1 MWTPSTLDP
10 VDNGTLGLLRG
21 ICYYPNMAS
30 RTKQF
35 PISGRPLPDGSIWL
49 LETSFLLEAGARS
62 LKTETTYRSGLR
74 LFADWLQYY
83 KRDGFTLDDE
93 IPLSPERLTT
103 ATVLSFRNW
112 LLANRA
118 QSTATTYMA
127 AVTGY
132 LHFLDGQDQ
141 LPSNTQ
147 LGKLQRQLA
156 RRQVERNQ
164 AETVID
170 MDAARQ
176 DVPKIVAY
184 YEEMPLPASN
194 DRFNRRLSLLRNRAL
209 VNILYSTAARLSEVV
224 ALNRSN
230 VDQGRA
236 QYATVTGKGGR
247 PRTLYIRE
255 YARHSIQT
263 YLAERKDSNPALF
276 VAHSRN
282 ARDAR
287 LSSTS
292 AHNVVKRAVNA
303 LGLHHSLSAHDFRHF
318 RATQLLREGMPIEVV
333 QEFLGH
339 TDISTTR
346 GIYAP
351 VLGVHIV
358 SEWLDNVDIAPE
370 QVPSPQD
377 AETIISPDDLGL
389 TPAP

>member
-1 MWTPSTLDP
+1 MKTKNFP
-10 VDNGTLGLLRG
+10 V
-21 ICYYPNMAS
+21 
-30 RTKQF
+30 
-35 PISGRPLPDGSIWL
+35 SGRPLPDGPIWL
-49 LETSFLLEAGARS
+49 METSFLLEAGARS
-62 LKTETTYRSGLR
+62 LKTEATYRSGLR

-83 KRDGFTLDDE
+83 KRDGYSVDDVV
-93 IPLSPERLTT
+93 PLSPERLTT

-118 QSTATTYMA
+118 QATATTYMA

-141 LPSNTQ
+141 LPENIQ

-170 MDAARQ
+170 LDAARQ
-176 DVPKIVAY
+176 AMPQIVAY
-184 YEEMPLPASN
+184 YGDLPLPSSN

-209 VNILYSTAARLSEVV
+209 VNVLYSTAARLSEVV

-230 VDQGRA
+230 VDHGKA
-236 QYATVTGKGGR
+236 NYATVTGKGGR
-247 PRTLYIRE
+247 PRTLYIRD
-255 YARHSIQT
+255 YARNSIRA
-263 YLAERKDSNPALF
+263 YLQERLDSNPALF

-282 ARDAR
+282 AGGAR
-287 LSSTS
+287 LSATS
-292 AHNVVKRAVNA
+292 AHNIVKRAVKG
-303 LGLHHSLSAHDFRHF
+303 LGLHQSLSAHDFRHF

-351 VLGVHIV
+351 VLGVQVV
-358 SEWLDNVDIAPE
+358 SEWLDNVDVAPQQAASLE
-370 QVPSPQD
+370 KTVSADLSTD
-377 AETIISPDDLGL
+377 AQFTVDS
-389 TPAP
+389 